1 MLTALIA
8 AGCMVISDLLATI
21 MVMAEAREMGWL
33 AGFLDMAC
41 WYVSIAT
48 TSISVTTLAGHDTT
62 EKILVLLLVGAANVF
77 GTKLGQ
83 VTGSRLLK
91 SKTLARIASAARSG
105 R

>member
-1 MLTALIA
+1 MLTALLA
-8 AGCMVISDLLATI
+8 AAAMVISDILATV

-33 AGFLDMAC
+33 AGLLDMLG
-41 WYVSIAT
+41 WYVGILT
-48 TSISVTTLAGHDTT
+48 TTVSVSTLSGHDTAD
-62 EKILVLLLVGAANVF
+62 KIYVLAFVGLANVI

-91 SKTLARIASAARSG
+91 SKMLQTIASAARSG